1 MKGTILTV
9 FSDKYVTDRACLCG
23 NMADMARNTRWR
35 RGVVAPKWFI
45 KPLNKSVFPM
55 GENGLSVDIISND
68 KNVIDNNIKYAS
80 FNYGGVQSGVMA
92 SNR

>member
-1 MKGTILTV
+1 
-9 FSDKYVTDRACLCG
+9 
-23 NMADMARNTRWR
+23 
-35 RGVVAPKWFI
+35 
-45 KPLNKSVFPM
+45 M